1 VTQQSLRNKSPFR
14 GKKSSGF
21 PATLIAE
28 FQPLM
33 VTEQKNYV
41 RSSFSEGV
49 TKLGISILQT
59 AKQPERIFQHGRY
72 LGIPGSTKLQKECI
86 ERILATPKVQ
96 ELLVNRPS
104 PLWPDLEQMAA
115 MPKRSLGWC
124 VHRRLEKLGICFLVD
139 QSQIPESQTDEE
151 FAGTRA
157 FRLHDI
163 HHTILGLPITVA
175 GEAAATAF
183 YASTGSVPTDIGTL
197 SSWMLRGA
205 YEPSERRL
213 IWDAI
218 GFGIAVGQKV
228 PELFSPRWEEGW
240 ERPITDWQDELGIS
254 ELLKTSP
261 FQDEFATIYGFNLD

>member
-1 VTQQSLRNKSPFR
+1 MTS
-14 GKKSSGF
+14 
-21 PATLIAE
+21 A
-28 FQPLM
+28 
-33 VTEQKNYV
+33 QKNFV

-59 AKQPERIFQHGRY
+59 AKQPERIFRSGRY
-72 LGIPGSTKLQKECI
+72 LGIPGSSKLQKDVI
-86 ERILATPKVQ
+86 ERILATPSVQ
-96 ELLVNRPS
+96 ELLANRPS
-104 PLWPDLEQMAA
+104 PRWPDLEQMAA
-115 MPKRSLGWC
+115 MPKGSLGWC
-124 VHRRLEKLGICFLVD
+124 MHRRLEKLGISFLVD

-151 FAGTRA
+151 FALTRA

-183 YASTGSVPTDIGTL
+183 YASTGSVPSDIGTL
-197 SSWMLRGA
+197 TSWMLRGA
-205 YEPSERRL
+205 YEPGERRL

-218 GFGIAVGQKV
+218 GFGITVGQKV

-240 ERPITDWQDELGIS
+240 ERSITDWQEELGIS

-261 FQDEFATIYGFNLD
+261 FEDEFENIYGFNLK

>member
-1 VTQQSLRNKSPFR
+1 
-14 GKKSSGF
+14 
-21 PATLIAE
+21 
-28 FQPLM
+28 M

-59 AKQPERIFQHGRY
+59 AKQPERIFQHSRY
-72 LGIPGSTKLQKECI
+72 FGIPGNTKLQKECI
-86 ERILATPKVQ
+86 ERILATPKVKN
-96 ELLVNRPS
+96 LLANRPS
-104 PLWPDLEQMAA
+104 QKWPDLEQMAD
-115 MPKRSLGWC
+115 MPKGSLGWC
-124 VHRRLEKLGICFLVD
+124 VHRRLEKLGISFLVD
-139 QSQIPESQTDEE
+139 QLQIPESQTDEE

-183 YASTGSVPTDIGTL
+183 YASTGSVPTDIGIL

-205 YEPSERRL
+205 FEPGERRL

-228 PELFSPRWEEGW
+228 PELFSPRWEDGW
-240 ERPITDWQDELGIS
+240 EKSITDWQDELGIS

-261 FQDEFATIYGFNLD
+261 FQEEFANIYGFNLK